1 VFANHSQYGGP
12 PYNNVN
18 LKACGQPTARAC
30 PRGRHISWDGVHNTD
45 DSNAIVA
52 SKILSDDFSEPR
64 TKPDALCTCE
74 HPSTCKWQSTD
85 SLFGSRRIFLCNR
98 FGAEI
103 GISLVL

>member
-1 VFANHSQYGGP
+1 VFANLSQYGRP

-74 HPSTCKWQSTD
+74 HPSTC
-85 SLFGSRRIFLCNR
+85 
-98 FGAEI
+98 
-103 GISLVL
+103 